1 MSPSTNDVPRLI
13 SVVEII
19 KREFKDAPLHQ
30 YNEIGCL
37 DEPNSSG
44 AAVIPSEPGEE
55 RQAALQNVLQGK
67 DHIPIKR
74 TPYMKIT
81 LSQALLPELSTAG
94 TTYQSPI
101 PKKVSR
107 GAKSRKRRRA
117 KQKDNTSGENA
128 GEGDEDAMEARN
140 QKSAANSSGSSS
152 NSSSKAKTAAQQQP
166 VETSNSH
173 YPDPNAWLPPT
184 LASLRRDWR
193 WAAVSQFLYTFQ
205 GPLRIDPYVEV

>member
-1 MSPSTNDVPRLI
+1 MQTINDENTSCSMRVAAHGKISTLVTFAIKFLKNPTRPLVLHTLPHKQSTGQHGKEASVTSEPTPKKQRMSPSTNDVPRLI

-128 GEGDEDAMEARN
+128 GEGDEDAM
-140 QKSAANSSGSSS
+140 
-152 NSSSKAKTAAQQQP
+152 
-166 VETSNSH
+166 
-173 YPDPNAWLPPT
+173 DIIPT
-184 LASLRRDWR
+184 
-193 WAAVSQFLYTFQ
+193 
-205 GPLRIDPYVEV
+205 